1 MNKRLWKQLN
11 YLNYIKSLLKTVF
24 INKKD
29 CNSIQFYVYGNCNLN
44 IVNLSY
50 FYRCILLPIIDIMLT
65 SYVNPIFPK
74 KRL

>member
-29 CNSIQFYVYGNCNLN
+29 CNNIQFYGNCNLN

-65 SYVNPIFPK
+65 SYINPIFPK

>member
-29 CNSIQFYVYGNCNLN
+29 CNSIQFYGNCNLN
-44 IVNLSY
+44 IVNLLY
-50 FYRCILLPIIDIMLT
+50 FHRCILLPIIDIMLT
-65 SYVNPIFPK
+65 SYINPIFPK